1 MKFHTFRMR
10 FLWCFLIIALLLGFG
25 VACASPRDVCHTQLK
40 YNEANTCT
48 TALFGHALRVQ
59 RGTNDPEF
67 ANLTLYLC
75 FLAEERRKKCDERS
89 NIPWIG
95 I

>member
-1 MKFHTFRMR
+1 MEIVKK
-10 FLWCFLIIALLLGFG
+10 CLIIALLLGFG
-25 VACASPRDVCHTQLK
+25 VGCDSPRNVCHTRLK
-40 YNEANTCT
+40 YNEASTCDQ
-48 TALFGHALRVQ
+48 ALFAHAIRVQ
-59 RGTNDPEF
+59 RGTDDPEF

>member
-10 FLWCFLIIALLLGFG
+10 FLWCCIIIALLLGFG
-25 VACASPRDVCHTQLK
+25 FACDSPRNVCHTRLK
-40 YNEANTCT
+40 YNEADACNR
-48 TALFGHALRVQ
+48 ALFGHILQVQ
-59 RGTNDPEF
+59 RGIDNPGF
-67 ANLTLYLC
+67 AETTLYLC